1 MCLNTCFQFLNN
13 ITCIFTHFFTYT
25 YFQKIQITLLE
36 QYYQTGP
43 KGLNLLWGVCLILFL
58 MGTDPCMVVS
68 CLLVISWRH
77 GLLYH
82 TFNYNYE
89 FHIFTLKLHVLSSS
103 PLFSPLSIFA
113 RLWWSLNLLQ
123 VWDESK
129 GATRKDKQSTEI
141 TGISQLRKYLR
152 CVWDCNTKETNNTT
166 LTYFQSSVWF
176 HIESYS
182 NMLSIVSVSH
192 FTLISLGVDFSILLI
207 SWPNVH

>member
-1 MCLNTCFQFLNN
+1 MRCVFNIIFNGDWPIYGCFLF
-13 ITCIFTHFFTYT
+13 ISY
-25 YFQKIQITLLE
+25 
-36 QYYQTGP
+36 
-43 KGLNLLWGVCLILFL
+43 ILKAW
-58 MGTDPCMVVS
+58 S
-68 CLLVISWRH
+68 VISYIQLQLWIPYIH
-77 GLLYH
+77 SKIAC
-82 TFNYNYE
+82 FV
-89 FHIFTLKLHVLSSS
+89 FF
-103 PLFSPLSIFA
+103 PPFSPLSIFA
-113 RLWWSLNLLQ
+113 LLWWSLNLLQ

-176 HIESYS
+176 HIESYF
-182 NMLSIVSVSH
+182 NILSIVSVSH